1 MSWGPEDAKPEFLRP
16 LAGRVASWLGVEAAE
31 LKQMLINEYR
41 IGTPLGWHRDSP
53 EFNLVAGVS
62 LGAPCRMRLRPYP
75 AAPRRPGAVARPRAA
90 LRLPAVRRRALAM
103 AAQRARDEGIALLDH
118 VPYFGGMKW
127 LLLLFLASTSA
138 AAQPKPRPQCDPSG
152 RQAGSQ
158 SETVVLVTAADAST
172 VGVILNRPT
181 SAKHEQSGETL
192 YFGGPVMRE
201 VIVALF
207 RADRVPAASAF
218 PVLRDVYLT
227 MHPQNIEQLLAQRAG
242 NYRLY
247 SGFSGWAPG
256 SCKARSARRLVRAAG
271 ERGVVFRKDT
281 AGMWQELARKARA
294 RVALR

>member
-1 MSWGPEDAKPEFLRP
+1 
-16 LAGRVASWLGVEAAE
+16 
-31 LKQMLINEYR
+31 MLINEYR

-103 AAQRARDEGIALLDH
+103 AAQRARDQGIALLDH
-118 VPYFGGMKW
+118 VPYLGGMKW
-127 LLLLFLASTSA
+127 LLLAVPGERLGDRRSHSRGSNAILLIA
-138 AAQPKPRPQCDPSG
+138 KPDLLDPNF
-152 RQAGSQ
+152 R
-158 SETVVLVTAADAST
+158 ETVVLVTQAADAST

-207 RADRVPAASAF
+207 RAERAPEASAF
-218 PVLRDVYLT
+218 PRAEGRLSDDASAEHRAAARAARSELSTVLRFF
-227 MHPQNIEQLLAQRAG
+227 
-242 NYRLY
+242 RL
-247 SGFSGWAPG
+247 GTGTTRKRDA
-256 SCKARSARRLVRAAG
+256 ARWLVPAAG
-271 ERGVVFRKDT
+271 ERGVGISQRHGRNV
-281 AGMWQELARKARA
+281 AGIGEKSPRPNC
-294 RVALR
+294 VALKAKCLWVY